1 MISVDF
7 HVKRNKLRRHR
18 KSKTKGFSMDNM
30 RSSLLNEDET
40 VPSRDWRKALRAQPA
55 FRIVN
60 KTMRGQTQFITII
73 GLTGLCVLIILYM
86 YPKRGGISL
95 KSSFTDNL
103 RQYNRTYPLSRPIKT
118 SSLYTFKIGII
129 TDLDQ
134 KSKNI
139 EDKSM
144 WNAYFKT
151 GFLSYNPISHNVMIT
166 WDRSDPKI
174 LKNSYS
180 LKDRGM
186 ELSEL
191 VVFDGRLL
199 TFDDRTGIVFEILN
213 EEKMV
218 PWVLL
223 VDGDGRSEKGFK
235 SEWATVKN
243 EILYVGS
250 MGKEWTTDAGE
261 FQSHDPQ
268 YVKTVTVKGE
278 VSHLNWVKEFNRL
291 RESIGIHWPG
301 YMIHESG
308 VWSEVHRKW
317 FFLPRRCSKEQY
329 NDSLDEKRGCN
340 VLLSADNNM
349 YDVSVVEL
357 KNINTRGFSSFK
369 FVPTTEDQIIVALKT
384 EEVEGK
390 TASYITAFTI
400 KGEILLQDMFVS
412 DLKYEGVE
420 FI

>member
-1 MISVDF
+1 
-7 HVKRNKLRRHR
+7 
-18 KSKTKGFSMDNM
+18 MDNI
-30 RSSLLNEDET
+30 RANLLNEEET
-40 VPSRDWRKALRAQPA
+40 VPNRDWRKALRAQPA

-60 KTMRGQTQFITII
+60 KTMRGQTQFISII

-86 YPKRGGISL
+86 YPKRGGL
-95 KSSFTDNL
+95 KSGFVDYL
-103 RQYNRTYPLSRPIKT
+103 YQYNHTYPLSRPIKT

-129 TDLDQ
+129 SDLDQ
-134 KSKNI
+134 KSKSDQ
-139 EDKSM
+139 DKHT
-144 WNAYFKT
+144 WNAYLKT
-151 GFLSYNPISHNVMIT
+151 GFLSFNPASRNVVVT
-166 WDRSDPKI
+166 WDRGEPKR
-174 LKNSYS
+174 LKHSYA

-199 TFDDRTGIVFEILN
+199 TFDDRTGIVYEIVN
-213 EEKMV
+213 EQKMV

-250 MGKEWTTDAGE
+250 MGKEWTTDSGE
-261 FQSHDPQ
+261 FQSNDPQ
-268 YVKTVTVKGE
+268 YIKTVTVKGE
-278 VSHLNWVKEFNRL
+278 VNHINWVKEFNRL
-291 RESIGIHWPG
+291 RESIGIYWPG

-308 VWSEVHRKW
+308 CWSEVHRKW

-329 NDSLDEKRGCN
+329 NDSLDERRGCN
-340 VLLSADNNM
+340 VLLSADSNM

-357 KNINTRGFSSFK
+357 KNHINTRGFSSFK
-369 FVPTTEDQIIVALKT
+369 FLPTSEDQIVIALKT
-384 EEVEGK
+384 EEVSGK
-390 TASYITAFTI
+390 TATYITAFTI
-400 KGEILLQDMFVS
+400 KGEILLEDSFVS
-412 DLKYEGVE
+412 DLKFEGLE